1 MQKSSIPICYFFHLP
16 DLLKR
21 NRNICFY
28 GVWARNDCILNGCLQ
43 LRTDQ
48 NTFSIDEIRS
58 GILFLVLLLSFVLF
72 VAFGKVLPGL
82 NPFITLA
89 FQLFSAVAQVTGNL
103 ISAITQVTGYLMRC
117 LQVTAITQI
126 FYAHGGSC
134 QCHRVP
140 M

>member
-1 MQKSSIPICYFFHLP
+1 MNAEIFNSNLLFFPPTRFAKTKSKYMLLWCLGTKRLYF
-16 DLLKR
+16 
-21 NRNICFY
+21 N
-28 GVWARNDCILNGCLQ
+28 WLQ
-43 LRTDQ
+43 TRTHFRLTRYD
-48 NTFSIDEIRS
+48 S
-58 GILFLVLLLSFVLF
+58 GILVLVLLLSFVLL